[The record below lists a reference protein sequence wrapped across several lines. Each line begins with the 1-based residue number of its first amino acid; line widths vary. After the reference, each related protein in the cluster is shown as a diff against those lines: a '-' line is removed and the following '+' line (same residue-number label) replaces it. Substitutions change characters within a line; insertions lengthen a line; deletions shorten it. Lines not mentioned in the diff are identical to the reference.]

1 MLRLLQPGPWALQ
14 SLQPGLLLSR
24 LLLLFCCC
32 LRWLRYYSRWGWG
45 RTVDLHKHRLE
56 VMLEGWH
63 WDYCDR
69 ACLLVEDEESTH
81 CHFNGS
87 KRFVKEHGNKVHNCL
102 MFSVPFDS
110 LLCNEY
116 ICNFRQQLV
125 EGCKKL
131 VPEGMTVHVVNPHG
145 IILCKFVLDFLKPDC
160 QVAAETL
167 VIISNFDSIIWRV
180 NQIFLQETLT

>member
-1 MLRLLQPGPWALQ
+1 
-14 SLQPGLLLSR
+14 
-24 LLLLFCCC
+24 
-32 LRWLRYYSRWGWG
+32 
-45 RTVDLHKHRLE
+45 
-56 VMLEGWH
+56 MLEGWH

-167 VIISNFDSIIWRV
+167 VIVSNFEHLNYLEGQPNLLAGDPDIVWVEVHLFVLCIFVIVARESSESCLSEIIKEWM
-180 NQIFLQETLT
+180 